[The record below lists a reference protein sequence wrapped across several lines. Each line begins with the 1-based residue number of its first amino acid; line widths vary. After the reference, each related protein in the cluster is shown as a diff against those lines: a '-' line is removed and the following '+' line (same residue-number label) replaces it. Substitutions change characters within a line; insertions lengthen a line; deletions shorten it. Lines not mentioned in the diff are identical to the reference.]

1 MKEALIQKNTRGEH
15 RMSVE
20 IIAVGGYEEVGKN
33 MSAVKVGEDVVIFDM
48 GIHLDRIHIH
58 EDTDIAR
65 MHSLDL
71 IERGIIPDDTLMKDV
86 DGKVRA
92 IVFTHGHLDHIGA
105 VAKLAHR
112 YEAPLIATPY
122 TMALIEKTIKG
133 ERKFKVTNPL
143 HVLNSGE
150 KLQISPDITL
160 EFVRAT
166 HSIPQTVTPALH
178 TSEGIIVYSNDF
190 KFDNHQTLSPP
201 PDYQRFRE
209 LGRKGVLALIVDT
222 TRAAEDDQL
231 KTHSEKV
238 ARLVLKDIMEEP
250 LKEDTGMLITT
261 FSSHIERIQ
270 AICNIADESNRKILL
285 LGRSMERYCTMA
297 ETMGILKL
305 PDTASVYGSP
315 KAVNRALA
323 RADENRSEYV
333 MVTTGHQGEPDAL
346 LPRIANG
353 KTMYNVKPG
362 DNVVISASVIP
373 NPMNIANRNLMER
386 RLKGNGARIFTNAH
400 VSGHAGKE
408 DHRDFIRMLNP
419 KHLIPSHGNLNML
432 AAYTELA
439 EEEGYKLGND
449 IHILRNGQ
457 AQVFNGGV

>member
-1 MKEALIQKNTRGEH
+1 
-15 RMSVE
+15 MSVE
-20 IIAVGGYEEVGKN
+20 VIAIGGYEEVGKN
-33 MSAVKVGEDVVIFDM
+33 MSAVKVGEDVIIFDM

-143 HVLNSGE
+143 QVLNSGE
-150 KLQISPDITL
+150 KIQISPDITL
-160 EFVRAT
+160 EFVRTT

-190 KFDNHQTLSPP
+190 KFDNHQMLSPP

-238 ARLVLKDIMEEP
+238 ARLVLRDIMEEP

-270 AICNIADESNRKILL
+270 AICNIANESNRKILL

-305 PDTASVYGSP
+305 PDSASVYGSP

-333 MVTTGHQGEPDAL
+333 LVTTGHQGEPDAL

-353 KTMYNVKPG
+353 KTMYTVRPG

-386 RLKGNGARIFTNAH
+386 RLKASGARIFTNAH

-408 DHRDFIRMLNP
+408 DHRDFIRMLDP

-449 IHILRNGQ
+449 VHILRNGQ

>member
-1 MKEALIQKNTRGEH
+1 
-15 RMSVE
+15 MSVE

-160 EFVRAT
+160 EFVRTT

-222 TRAAEDDQL
+222 TRAAEDEQL

-333 MVTTGHQGEPDAL
+333 LVATGHQGEPDAL

-353 KTMYNVKPG
+353 KTMFNVKPG

>member
-1 MKEALIQKNTRGEH
+1 
-15 RMSVE
+15 MSVE

-160 EFVRAT
+160 EFVRTT

-222 TRAAEDDQL
+222 TRAAEDEQL

-333 MVTTGHQGEPDAL
+333 LVATGHQGEPDAL

-408 DHRDFIRMLNP
+408 DHRDFIRMLDP